1 MWDRW
6 MVIDDLMM
14 IDDDRTSVYGL
25 QKKLRGRSVR
35 IRDTNFH
42 FLREKIIMNGA
53 FDIEKAKQ

>member
-42 FLREKIIMNGA
+42 FLREKNNNEWRI
-53 FDIEKAKQ
+53 